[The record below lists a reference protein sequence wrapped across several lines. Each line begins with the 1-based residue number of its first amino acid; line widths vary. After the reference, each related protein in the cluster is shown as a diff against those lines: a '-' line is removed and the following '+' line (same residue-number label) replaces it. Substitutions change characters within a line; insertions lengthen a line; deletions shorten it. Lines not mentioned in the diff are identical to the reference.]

1 MLKVFENYSEHEKIK
16 SYFIYKKTPFVI
28 RNLFQSNVD
37 LKFLRRKYSDY
48 VVNSLNNNSIKEK
61 ISIFNLINKVK
72 KGQKYRL
79 RANTLIGNKI
89 FKHVDTSIIDYL
101 RDKQS
106 NFLDYLLSHGE
117 TSRQKTLFLSTKGCT
132 FSKHAHVISGM
143 IFQLEGTKTW
153 YISKTLDNFFSIRFK
168 SFLNPNPLYVTDKD
182 KSKEA
187 RVLLYPGDFL
197 YIPAYWFHYTNCNET
212 SLSMSYFF
220 TEKLNYYLKK
230 TPLLFLFQAFRN
242 PIQTIYKSL
251 NKEPEDH
258 IFDKMNILRK
268 CYKIK
273 NKYQRRD
280 TIEFF
285 RSNDFS

>member
-1 MLKVFENYSEHEKIK
+1 MLKIFENYSDPKKIK
-16 SYFIYKKTPFVI
+16 DYFLYKKKPFVI
-28 RNLFQSNVD
+28 RNLFKSNVD
-37 LKFLRRKYSDY
+37 LKFLKRKYSDF
-48 VVNSLNNNSIKEK
+48 VVNSLNNKSIKEK
-61 ISIFNLINKVK
+61 ISIFNLIDKIK
-72 KGQKYRL
+72 AGQKYRL

-89 FKHVDTSIIDYL
+89 FKHVDTNIIDYL
-101 RDKQS
+101 RGKKS
-106 NFLDYLLSHGE
+106 NLLDYLLRYGE

-143 IFQLEGTKTW
+143 IFQLEGTKIW
-153 YISKTLDNFFSIRFK
+153 YLSKTLDSFFSIRFK

-182 KSKEA
+182 ELKET
-187 RVLLYPGDFL
+187 RVVLNPGDFL
-197 YIPAYWFHYTNCNET
+197 YIPAYWFHYTNCHEP

-230 TPLLFLFQAFRN
+230 TPLLFLFQTFRN
-242 PIQTIYKSL
+242 PIQAIYKSL

-273 NKYQRRD
+273 NKDQRRD
-280 TIEFF
+280 IIQFF
-285 RSNDFS
+285 